1 MNEKKSTL
9 QNGGSLAGPTPF
21 ADGII
26 LSDPQA
32 QVRKMTNAY
41 RIIRERTLT
50 QGRDSIYNLTGLVR
64 AFPLDP
70 EDLPAL
76 SSEMGFIAYFE
87 GRAEPLAIEHMGA
100 DPKYHD
106 AVVCNRVT
114 AGMIG
119 IMLALVKK
127 GDRVLSLVPA
137 GRSHPSVQ
145 KAVELAGGSIR
156 EVQGMAA
163 LEEALEG
170 GSWNILVITPIT
182 PQKYHLPAVD
192 VGRAIA
198 LAKDLGMLVV
208 ADDAHMTS
216 RMFAHNE
223 APTFGLGEFDAGV
236 WSLDKHFPGPRSGVV
251 VGSKDLLSGIR
262 SAVFEHGLE
271 AQSGHYVA
279 GLRAMESFDPQ
290 AIRDACDLGRQ
301 LLERLQKKYGKAVY
315 PAGPGVAISAEDL
328 HTIVLKRANTGAT
341 PLIPGEVS
349 TAACFDM
356 LNRYGIVTICV
367 TGMPGASPTFRLLM
381 HPDGHRLGV
390 GGIEEATE
398 VAIDTV
404 AGLLN
409 EPEKVSQLIL
419 GAD

>member
-1 MNEKKSTL
+1 MTE
-9 QNGGSLAGPTPF
+9 NGTIVQDEDSLEAPKPF

-26 LSDPQA
+26 LADPQA
-32 QVRKMTNAY
+32 QVRKMMNAY
-41 RIIRERTLT
+41 RIIRERTLAS
-50 QGRDSIYNLTGLVR
+50 GRDSIYNLTGLVR

-87 GRAEPLAIEHMGA
+87 GRAEPMAVEHMGG
-100 DPKYHD
+100 DPQYHD

-114 AGMIG
+114 AGMLG
-119 IMLALVKK
+119 IMLALVGK

-163 LEEALEG
+163 MEEALEG
-170 GSWNILVITPIT
+170 GAWNMLVITPIT
-182 PQKYHLPAVD
+182 PQKYHLPAVE

-198 LAKDLGMLVV
+198 LAKDRGMLVV

-251 VGSKDLLSGIR
+251 AGRKDLLSDIR

-290 AIRDACDLGRQ
+290 RIRAACDLGLQ
-301 LLERLQKKYGKAVY
+301 LLERLQRKYGTAVY

-328 HTIVLKRANTGAT
+328 YSLVLKRANANAT
-341 PLIPGEVS
+341 YLIPGEVS

-398 VAIDTV
+398 VAMDTV
-404 AGLLN
+404 ASLLE
-409 EPEKVSQLIL
+409 EPEEVSRLIL
-419 GAD
+419 GLS